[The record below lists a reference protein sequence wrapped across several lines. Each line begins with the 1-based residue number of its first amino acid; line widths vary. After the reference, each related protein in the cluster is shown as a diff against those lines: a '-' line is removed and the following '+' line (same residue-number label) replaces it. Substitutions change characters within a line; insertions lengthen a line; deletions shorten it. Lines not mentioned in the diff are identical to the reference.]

1 MTAAEVPSYRL
12 ISFIAYKTMFSI
24 INNTIINKY
33 VGLFC
38 TNANPSVFSLWMVN
52 VNARYFTDQRFS
64 ANVLVTVS

>member
-1 MTAAEVPSYRL
+1 
-12 ISFIAYKTMFSI
+12 MFSI

-38 TNANPSVFSLWMVN
+38 TNANPVFSLWMVN

>member
-1 MTAAEVPSYRL
+1 
-12 ISFIAYKTMFSI
+12 MFSI